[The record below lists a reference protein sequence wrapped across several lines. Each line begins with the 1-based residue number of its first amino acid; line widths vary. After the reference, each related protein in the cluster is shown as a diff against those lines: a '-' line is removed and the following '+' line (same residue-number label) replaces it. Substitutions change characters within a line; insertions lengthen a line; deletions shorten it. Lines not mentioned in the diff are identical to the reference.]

1 MLSNRKAKHRRL
13 RLIDQLMPDHEH
25 YIIGP
30 NTRRLAVDEIEVFR
44 IIYLKAYI
52 IEALINEQNLWT
64 LIQLLR
70 QVHILFK
77 IPNLK

>member
-1 MLSNRKAKHRRL
+1 
-13 RLIDQLMPDHEH
+13 MPDHEH

-30 NTRRLAVDEIEVFR
+30 NARRLAVDEIEVFR

-64 LIQLLR
+64 FIQLLR

-77 IPNLK
+77 IPNLKWAKHLRHEK